1 MIIFMFNKGRE
12 RKEVVAGLVEERREG
27 VLCLVVVRNCV
38 WAGDLLN
45 TW

>member
-1 MIIFMFNKGRE
+1 M
-12 RKEVVAGLVEERREG
+12 VAGLVEERREG
-27 VLCLVVVRNCV
+27 VLCLVVVVVVRNCV